1 MNVQTD
7 KQQGSRGYSLAEL
20 LTVVAIIGII
30 SMVALPTFLQVIPQY
45 RIRGVASEMAA
56 SLRLIRSKAVST
68 RTSYRMTVDPTADQ
82 YWLENEAVTGSG
94 TWTPIGENG
103 KPVASSGAWKKSV
116 GVDLMPA
123 GSNIIV
129 TFDRGGTSDATSIV
143 VGVNNSFVKFN
154 RYTLNVQDSGNIAI
168 VPSKV

>member
-1 MNVQTD
+1 VQTE

-45 RIRGVASEMAA
+45 RIRGAASEMAA

-68 RTSYRMTVDPTADQ
+68 RTNWRMTVDPTNDQ
-82 YWLENEAVTGSG
+82 YWLENEPVTGSG
-94 TWTPIGENG
+94 TWSPIGESG
-103 KPVASSGAWKKSV
+103 KPVATTGAWKKSV
-116 GVDLMPA
+116 GVDLLPA
-123 GSNIIV
+123 GANILV
-129 TFDRGGTSDATSIV
+129 TFDRGGEANASSIV
-143 VGVNNSFVKFN
+143 VGVNNSFVKYN
-154 RYTLNVQDSGNIAI
+154 RYTINVQSSGNIVI